1 MFKLNEIHI
10 ALLNFTGNAGKSMLA
25 NQLFKPRIKNS
36 KVIAVESI
44 NSDGTENEKIKGG
57 DFTLILD
64 QLYTT
69 DAAILDIGSSNIE
82 SFLKKM
88 NEFIG
93 SENDIDLYIIP
104 TVNEDKQIVDT
115 VKTIEA
121 LSFMGIPKER
131 IIVIFNK
138 INKEINIKLDFESIF
153 EMENKATILV
163 DSVIYQSELFPRLI
177 NEEDN
182 RIIRDIASDTTDY
195 RKLIKAEP
203 NSSKRLSII
212 RKLGTQALA
221 LGVSRNMD
229 NVFNL
234 IFPETT
240 TSEE

>member
-1 MFKLNEIHI
+1 MFILKEIHI
-10 ALLNFTGNAGKSMLA
+10 ALINYTGNAGKSMLS
-25 NQLFKPRIKNS
+25 NQLFKPRIENATI
-36 KVIAVESI
+36 IAVESI

-57 DFTLILD
+57 NFTSILD
-64 QLYTT
+64 KLYTT
-69 DAAILDIGSSNIE
+69 DAAILDIGSSNVE
-82 SFLKKM
+82 SFLEKM
-88 NEFIG
+88 NQFIG

-104 TVNEDKQIVDT
+104 TINDNKQIIDT
-115 VKTIEA
+115 AKTIES

-131 IIVIFNK
+131 IFVIFNK
-138 INKEINIKLDFESIF
+138 IERDINIEASFSKVFALKD
-153 EMENKATILV
+153 KATISP
-163 DSVIYQSELFPRLI
+163 DSVIYNSELFARLI
-177 NEEDN
+177 KEEDT
-182 RIIRDIASDTTDY
+182 RSISDIAFDETNY

-203 NSSKRLSII
+203 DSIKRLALT